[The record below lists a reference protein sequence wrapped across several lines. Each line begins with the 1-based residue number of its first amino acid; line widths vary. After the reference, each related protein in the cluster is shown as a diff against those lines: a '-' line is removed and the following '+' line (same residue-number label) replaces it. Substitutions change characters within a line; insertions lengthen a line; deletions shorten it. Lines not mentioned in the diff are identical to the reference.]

1 MSETALQKTPDK
13 TLRAQLSGDY
23 FKSQVALALPKHMTA
38 DRFARVALTAL
49 LKNPKLADCTPESV
63 MECMLNCSALG
74 LEPDGRRAHLIPYGN
89 KCTLIVDY
97 KGIVELAK
105 RSGDVSN
112 VFAQIVCDNDSFTW
126 ENGEVKHQIDFRR
139 DRGEMYAV
147 YAQITFKDGTKQ
159 VDVMT
164 KHEVDAIRK
173 RSKSSGSGPWVT
185 DYNEMSKK
193 TVFRRASK
201 WVTLSPEV
209 ADALDKEDDFI
220 DVKGHVSVAPPVFV
234 SPAEKDAP
242 KKIAASA
249 TPPTPAAKTPQ
260 MAKFNTPELQ
270 TTSPTPATAH
280 GNAIP
285 VETVAKPETTDA
297 SELGPVSEAAPEA
310 DKSFEDVVDTVA
322 ESPELIAMRAAM
334 VKHEVTD
341 AMIINFA
348 SQRAL
353 FKPEVHG
360 KPAEELKLTDLM
372 ESKIPTFTKNI
383 LAAGQMLKT
392 IKAAQPPKDRLETV
406 GLDAS
411 EGVSAAPPRVS
422 NTTSDELRHSND

>member
-38 DRFARVALTAL
+38 DRFVRVALTAL
-49 LKNPKLADCTPESV
+49 LKTPKLADCTPESV

-139 DRGEMYAV
+139 DRGEMYVV

-185 DYNEMSKK
+185 DYNEMAKK

-234 SPAEKDAP
+234 APAEKDAP
-242 KKIAASA
+242 KKIAASTTA
-249 TPPTPAAKTPQ
+249 PTPAAKQPQ
-260 MAKFNTPELQ
+260 MAKFNTPELNP
-270 TTSPTPATAH
+270 TAAPTPATAPE
-280 GNAIP
+280 NVIP
-285 VETVAKPETTDA
+285 IEAVAKPESTDA
-297 SELGPVSEAAPEA
+297 SELGPVGEAAPE
-310 DKSFEDVVDTVA
+310 DKSFEDVVDTVT
-322 ESPELIAMRAAM
+322 ESPELISMREAM
-334 VKHEVTD
+334 KTHKVTD

-348 SQRAL
+348 SKRAL

-360 KPAEELKLTDLM
+360 KPVEELKLTDIM

-392 IKAAQPPKDRLETV
+392 IL
-406 GLDAS
+406 AS
-411 EGVSAAPPRVS
+411 
-422 NTTSDELRHSND
+422 